1 MGPERSDQGD
11 VVEVVEEQV
20 VERSEHEDAE
30 EAAEEGP
37 QNSVKW
43 NRGRTRIVRDTLIL
57 GEVVGSTV
65 ICC

>member
-1 MGPERSDQGD
+1 M
-11 VVEVVEEQV
+11 
-20 VERSEHEDAE
+20 ERSEHEDAE

-65 ICC
+65 ICG